1 MEKYTLDI
9 VTSAFNEEECVMELF
24 QRIDKVMAAH
34 PNYDWRLIF
43 CDNHST
49 DQTWNIIERI
59 AEESGRVLGVRMSR
73 TFSLDAAF
81 TMGIDI
87 ATADALVIMT
97 SDLQDPPE
105 NISDFLREFE
115 LGSDQVVARVIR
127 RQHVPILRRSLSSV
141 FYWLANRA
149 TNDMIP
155 RGVSDFRL
163 LSRRAYLGARQMQ
176 ERHRFLRG
184 LLAWTGFKTT
194 VIEIE
199 RPKRYA
205 GESKFMGAK
214 ITTVVRLAISAIL
227 SHTSGPL
234 IFLSVFGFILSS
246 ISFLITFVA
255 SAYWFVSGVPFA
267 GFGTI
272 VGVVML
278 GFSLTMLAIGVIAQY
293 IALIYD
299 EVKARPHYIISERTD
314 SEM

>member
-9 VTSAFNEEECVMELF
+9 VTSALNEEECVLELF
-24 QRIDKVMAAH
+24 QRVEEVMASH
-34 PNYDWRLIF
+34 TNYDWRLIF
-43 CDNHST
+43 CDNNST
-49 DQTWNIIERI
+49 DRTWEIIQRI
-59 AEESGRVLGVRMSR
+59 AAESGKVLGIRMSR

-105 NISDFLREFE
+105 SISDFLREFE
-115 LGSDQVVARVIR
+115 LGSDQVVARVVR
-127 RQHVPILRRSLSSV
+127 RQHVPIVRRALSGV
-141 FYWLANRA
+141 FYWIANRA

-155 RGVSDFRL
+155 KGVSDFRL

-214 ITTVVRLAISAIL
+214 LATVVRLAIAAIL

-234 IFLSVFGFILSS
+234 VFLSVFGFILSS
-246 ISFLITFVA
+246 LSFLITLIA
-255 SAYWFVSGVPFA
+255 STYWFVSGVPFA

-272 VGVVML
+272 VGIVML

-314 SEM
+314 GQF